1 MYKNYFFLNRL
12 IVEINSILN
21 NSILLSA
28 FSQEKDKL
36 VLEIKNDGGIIF
48 LEISVN
54 PGFPYINFKDSYH
67 RAKKNTVD
75 FFEEFL
81 PLKLLYLEIAAE
93 DRILKI
99 KSESNS
105 IYFAIRGKYTN
116 VHFHSNNNNFSSFK
130 APPNDFD
137 RYEFIKEMESVIFI
151 NKLNTLQFQLTD
163 IYDTWKELK
172 TKYPIVGNDI
182 ISEVKSR
189 IYRENKE
196 EIAEQLSKVV
206 NEIFYEK
213 PTLFVDWKSLQ
224 VYLGIS
230 SFNIFPYSEKIF
242 FEDLIN
248 ALNSFISKKLY
259 FEHFSGK
266 KKKIQKYLD
275 KELSHLSS
283 KLNKLKGILEKGSKE
298 NEYQRLGNLLLI
310 NISLIHKGMNSID
323 LEDIY
328 NENKRISIK
337 LNETLSPKKN
347 IDSYFDKAKNDHIK
361 YEKSQELFN
370 VTSKKYLHLKIIEK
384 RFEEALEPEDYITIM
399 KELNIKEESNKHY
412 DYEIQNKFKHYLI
425 ENKYNVYVGRDSKN
439 NDLLTTKFAKQNDY
453 WFHARGV
460 PGSHLVL
467 RVDNTKEDIP
477 KNILKKAASLAAFH
491 SKAKTAGTV
500 PVSFTLK
507 KYVVKKKGMEAGK
520 VALLRE
526 ETLLVKPGIPDKCE
540 YISKDY

>member
-1 MYKNYFFLNRL
+1 MYKNYFFLNRF

-21 NSILLSA
+21 NSILLSV

-36 VLEIKNDGGIIF
+36 ILEIKNDGGIIF

-54 PGFPYINFKDSYH
+54 PGFPYINFRDSYY
-67 RAKKNTVD
+67 RAKKNTID
-75 FFEEFL
+75 FFTEFL
-81 PLKLLYLEIAAE
+81 PSKLLYLEIAAE
-93 DRILKI
+93 DRTLKI
-99 KSESNS
+99 KLESNS

-116 VHFHSNNNNFSSFK
+116 IHFHSNNNNLNSFK
-130 APPNDFD
+130 TPPDDFD

-151 NKLNTLQFQLTD
+151 NKLNTLQFQLAYND
-163 IYDTWKELK
+163 DTWKGLK

-189 IYRENKE
+189 IFRENKE
-196 EIAEQLSKVV
+196 EIAEQLSKVIK
-206 NEIFYEK
+206 EIFYEK
-213 PTLFVDWKSLQ
+213 PTVFVDWKSLQ
-224 VYLGIS
+224 VYLGVS

-242 FEDLIN
+242 FENLIN
-248 ALNSFISKKLY
+248 ALNSFISKKIY
-259 FEHFSGK
+259 FEHLSGK
-266 KKKIQKYLD
+266 KKMIQKYLD

-283 KLNKLKGILEKGSKE
+283 KLNKLKGILEKGSNE
-298 NEYQRLGNLLLI
+298 SEYQRLGNLLLI
-310 NISLIHKGMNSID
+310 NISLIHKGMTAID

-337 LNETLSPKKN
+337 LNETLSPKRN

-370 VTSKKYLHLKIIEK
+370 DTSNKYIHLKIIEK
-384 RFEEALEPEDYITIM
+384 KFEEAQEPEDYITIM

-412 DYEIQNKFKHYLI
+412 DDEIQNKFKHYLI
-425 ENKYNVYVGRDSKN
+425 ESKYNVYVGRDSKN
-439 NDLLTTKFAKQNDY
+439 NDLLTIKFAKQNDY

-460 PGSHLVL
+460 PGSHLIL
-467 RVDNTKEDIP
+467 RVDNAKEDIP

>member
-1 MYKNYFFLNRL
+1 
-12 IVEINSILN
+12 
-21 NSILLSA
+21 
-28 FSQEKDKL
+28 
-36 VLEIKNDGGIIF
+36 
-48 LEISVN
+48 
-54 PGFPYINFKDSYH
+54 
-67 RAKKNTVD
+67 
-75 FFEEFL
+75 
-81 PLKLLYLEIAAE
+81 
-93 DRILKI
+93 
-99 KSESNS
+99 
-105 IYFAIRGKYTN
+105 
-116 VHFHSNNNNFSSFK
+116 
-130 APPNDFD
+130 
-137 RYEFIKEMESVIFI
+137 MESIIFI
-151 NKLNTLQFQLTD
+151 NKLNPLEFQLADNGD
-163 IYDTWKELK
+163 IWKGLK

-189 IYRENKE
+189 AYRENKE
-196 EIAEQLSKVV
+196 EIAEQLSKVIK
-206 NEIFYEK
+206 EIFYEK

-224 VYLGIS
+224 VYLGVS
-230 SFNIFPYSEKIF
+230 SFNIFPYSEKLF
-242 FEDLIN
+242 FENLIN
-248 ALNSFISKKLY
+248 ALNSFISKKIY
-259 FEHFSGK
+259 FEHLSGK

-298 NEYQRLGNLLLI
+298 SEYQRLGNLLLI
-310 NISLIHKGMNSID
+310 NISLIHKGMTVID

-328 NENKRISIK
+328 NENNRISIK
-337 LNETLSPKKN
+337 LNETLTPKKN
-347 IDSYFDKAKNDHIK
+347 IDSYFDKAKNDRIK

-370 VTSKKYLHLKIIEK
+370 NSSEKYIHLKIIEK
-384 RFEEALEPEDYITIM
+384 RFEEAQEPEDYIKIM

-412 DYEIQNKFKHYLI
+412 DDEIQNKFKHYLI

-439 NDLLTTKFAKQNDY
+439 NDLLTTKFARQNDY

-467 RVDNTKEDIP
+467 RVDNTKEDMP